1 MSVTKVEIVNMAL
14 RLLGVERI
22 NDLTDNNKR
31 AQVMS
36 DLYDLCRREVL
47 CDADW
52 SFARKRQ
59 TISPLATTPTFGWD
73 YEFNRPS
80 DCLQIL
86 EEYNGEDYQ
95 AEGTLIMADVN
106 ALSLVFTKNETDT
119 SKFSAGFNVALAH
132 KLAHK
137 ACFSLINDKTKE
149 DRLEKS
155 YAEAIANARFQ
166 NSKENPPQDP
176 EIESFT
182 FDVRG

>member
-1 MSVTKVEIVNMAL
+1 MSVTKVEIVNLAL

-31 AQVMS
+31 ASVMS
-36 DLYDLCRREVL
+36 DIYDLCRRQVL

-59 TISPLATTPTFGWD
+59 TISALATTPAFGWN

-80 DCLQIL
+80 DCLNIVQ
-86 EEYNGEDYQ
+86 EYNDEPYE
-95 AEGTLIMADVN
+95 AESTLLMADTN
-106 ALSLVFTKNETDT
+106 ALSLIFTMDVTDT
-119 SKFSAGFNVALAH
+119 SKFSAGFNTALAH

-137 ACFSLINDKTKE
+137 ACFALLNDKTKE
-149 DRLEKS
+149 DRMAAD
-155 YAEAIANARFQ
+155 YAKEVADARFQ
-166 NSKENPPQDP
+166 NSKDNPPMDY